1 MKQKVTLNDSEINIL
16 DKLAKRSKMDCWFL
30 IDDKGRVRNLENY
43 SRIMSTKKAVR
54 QLTDGLTQYDIE
66 GLTSNEVVTLLNLL
80 LRL

>member
-1 MKQKVTLNDSEINIL
+1 MKQKVTLKVSEISL
-16 DKLAKRSKMDCWFL
+16 LEKLAKRAKMDCWFL

-66 GLTSNEVVTLLNLL
+66 ALTSNEVLTLLNLL